1 MILTNRSTVDR
12 GEGLPWSTLAYC
24 SVGEEATG
32 YPLLLELEG
41 APSYRV
47 MSLSICSKGRSILL
61 LFMIVVAVLG
71 TAELRGG
78 RSLVRCGYGS
88 VS

>member
-12 GEGLPWSTLAYC
+12 REGLPWSTLAYY

-41 APSYRV
+41 AP
-47 MSLSICSKGRSILL
+47 
-61 LFMIVVAVLG
+61 
-71 TAELRGG
+71 
-78 RSLVRCGYGS
+78 
-88 VS
+88 